1 MKAVLS
7 HGKEDA
13 RVDDVYD
20 PRIDEPTDA
29 IVRITSTQSCGSDL
43 HLYSKLG
50 LILKVILSP
59 NGT

>member
-13 RVDDVYD
+13 RVDHVYD

-29 IVRITSTQSCGSDL
+29 IVRIT
-43 HLYSKLG
+43 
-50 LILKVILSP
+50 
-59 NGT
+59 

>member
-13 RVDDVYD
+13 RVDHVYD

-29 IVRITSTQSCGSDL
+29 IVRITSTVNCGSDL

-50 LILKVILSP
+50 LILKVVLSP
-59 NGT
+59 NGA